1 MPILVQLYH
10 SCFCSIKN
18 SGNSQQ
24 IETFLPQLT
33 SWHRTVRYLTSAII
47 QGKYNWL
54 PFLLIGCLII
64 NGINLRKKLGA
75 QRRT

>member
-54 PFLLIGCLII
+54 TFLIRYLII
-64 NGINLRKKLGA
+64 NGINTRKKLGA
-75 QRRT
+75 QRQT

>member
-10 SCFCSIKN
+10 SYFCSIKN

-33 SWHRTVRYLTSAII
+33 SWHRTVRYITSAII

-54 PFLLIGCLII
+54 TFF
-64 NGINLRKKLGA
+64 
-75 QRRT
+75 

>member
-18 SGNSQQ
+18 SGNSRQ
-24 IETFLPQLT
+24 IETFLPRLT

-54 PFLLIGCLII
+54 NFLKIRFLII
-64 NGINLRKKLGA
+64 SGINLRKKLGA
-75 QRRT
+75 QRLT